1 VQRGPPW
8 TGADVV
14 AFLELLL
21 VEPKRFRNDAAFRDV
36 VMRGLPEALDPTVPV
51 ELRDR
56 LLRYLGPLL
65 GVDFAVS
72 ETIETAWGA
81 APRASLERRAADGAD
96 LGRVI
101 DDGSGRV
108 EASIFSL
115 SSALFDTPTALAF
128 LEGVRA
134 AAPDRAIVVLVDPV
148 LEAELASSVGPLG
161 IELIGIDGQSYSVW
175 PRDPFSFLRRPDG
188 GVALLL
194 RPDRQP
200 TRESDREMALELIQ
214 GLPES
219 LDRKWKRPVW
229 REAGV
234 AFHNGQYLL
243 TPDEL
248 WTTSHA
254 VGPRIKELLDD
265 PEVDLRTTDG
275 WNRYVAA
282 ARRASDE
289 IGALYGRRVHFVH
302 PLEPREGEP
311 PAPEFVR
318 ALGGGM
324 GYDLDSVLTLLPDG
338 DGVEFLLGDLSAG
351 AALLGRVSREELDR
365 FAAAYGLAARGDAL
379 RASLIGAQS
388 AGAAAGLQRFLR
400 QVDDHL
406 RAGSQTVRRL
416 PLILVPDD
424 LIAGDGTVR
433 RPFLVGWNNVVL
445 DISDDERRAEGF
457 SSGLPTGDALAT
469 DAFAKRGWVLL
480 LLPPLI
486 DSVTRGGGYRCVS
499 QHLRR

>member
-1 VQRGPPW
+1 
-8 TGADVV
+8 
-14 AFLELLL
+14 
-21 VEPKRFRNDAAFRDV
+21 
-36 VMRGLPEALDPTVPV
+36 MRGLPDALDPTVPD

-65 GVDFAVS
+65 GVDFAAS
-72 ETIETAWGA
+72 EAIETAWGA
-81 APRASLERRAADGAD
+81 APRASLERRAEDGTV

-101 DDGSGRV
+101 DDGSGRI

-128 LEGVRA
+128 LERVRA
-134 AAPDRAIVVLVDPV
+134 AAPGRTIIVLVDPA
-148 LEAELASSVGPLG
+148 LEAELAPRGASLG

-219 LDRKWKRPVW
+219 LDREWKRPVW
-229 REAGV
+229 RVAGV

-265 PEVDLRTTDG
+265 PEVDVRTTEG

-282 ARRASDE
+282 ARRAADE
-289 IGALYGRRVHFVH
+289 IGALYGRRVLFVH
-302 PLEPREGEP
+302 PLEPREGGP

-318 ALGGGM
+318 ALGGGE
-324 GYDLDSVLTLLPDG
+324 GFDLDSVLTLLPAG
-338 DGVEFLLGDLSAG
+338 DGAAFLLGDLSAG
-351 AALLGRVSREELDR
+351 AGLLGKVSREELDR
-365 FAAAYGLAARGDAL
+365 FAAVYGLATRGDAL
-379 RASLIGAQS
+379 RVSLIAEQS

-406 RAGSQTVRRL
+406 RAEGQTVRRL

-424 LIAGDGTVR
+424 LVAGDGTVR
-433 RPFLVGWNNVVL
+433 APFLVGWNNVVL
-445 DISDDERRAEGF
+445 EITDEQRRAEGF
-457 SSGLPTGDALAT
+457 SSGLPTGDALAR
-469 DAFAKRGWVLL
+469 DAFEERAYDLL

-486 DSVTRGGGYRCVS
+486 DSVTRGGGYRCAS